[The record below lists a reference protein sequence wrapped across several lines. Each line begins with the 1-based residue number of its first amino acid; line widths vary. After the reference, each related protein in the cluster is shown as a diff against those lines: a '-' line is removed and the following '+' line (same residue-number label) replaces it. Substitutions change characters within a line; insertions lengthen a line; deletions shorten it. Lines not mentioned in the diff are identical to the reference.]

1 MEDFIDFELA
11 EESSQLERNDD
22 IVDIIMDH
30 QYAAI
35 EEFAHHRY
43 EEPPFE

>member
-11 EESSQLERNDD
+11 EESQPAHNNDV
-22 IVDIIMDH
+22 VDIIMDH

-35 EEFAHHRY
+35 EEFSHHRY

>member
-11 EESSQLERNDD
+11 EESQPEPTNV
-22 IVDIIMDH
+22 VDFIIDH

-35 EEFAHHRY
+35 EEFTHHRY